1 MKSGSFGRG
10 IAISAIAL
18 AAWAAPAPS
27 VLGQSPPFQLTPVRN
42 GITRQQLE
50 DWVALAR
57 AHQPGLADDAAVR
70 AVGFPPWELGGIVFA
85 VRNGDLPV
93 ASTDVPGVLARGAVL
108 HTDIANAQ
116 MRGAQTADRANAG
129 GLSYLHFGLAA
140 ELVGALNSRVP
151 GHPLIRAWCV
161 AVASVLTSQLEVAI
175 APAFIDSALHMF
187 PGDPQLLLLA
197 GAAREL
203 RASARVQDATDL
215 DRTTRSALGSAAQNL
230 SRAEGAYRQALEVE
244 PMQVEARIRLGRVL
258 GLTGRH
264 AEALAELGAANRDVT
279 ARLASGGTVERPV
292 LYFLALFL
300 GEENEATDHLDAAR
314 RAYARGLEL
323 YPGARSAWL
332 DLSRLEWR
340 NGSRA
345 AAAAAIARMADPAT
359 GHESDDPWKDY
370 FCAGPA
376 RHVDET
382 LQALAA
388 ASGSRQ

>member
-18 AAWAAPAPS
+18 AALAAPARS
-27 VLGQSPPFQLTPVRN
+27 VLGQSAPFHMTPVRN

-50 DWVALAR
+50 EWVALTQ
-57 AHQPGLADDAAVR
+57 AHQPGVADRAAER
-70 AVGFPPWELGGIVFA
+70 AAGFTPWALGGIVFA
-85 VRNGDLPV
+85 VQSGDLAV
-93 ASTDVPGVLARGAVL
+93 ASIDVPGALARGAVL
-108 HTDIANAQ
+108 HTDIANAE
-116 MRGAQTADRANAG
+116 MRGAQTADRANSG

-140 ELVGALNSRVP
+140 ELVGALNSRAP
-151 GHPLIRAWCV
+151 GHPLVRAWCV

-175 APAFIDSALHMF
+175 TPPFIDSALQMF
-187 PGDPQLLLLA
+187 PGDPQLRLLA

-215 DRTTRSALGSAAQNL
+215 DRATRPALGSAAQNL
-230 SRAEGAYRQALEVE
+230 SRAEEAYRRVLGVE
-244 PMQVEARIRLGRVL
+244 PGQVEARIRLGRIL

-264 AEALAELGAANRDVT
+264 TEALAELGAASRDVT
-279 ARLASGGTVERPV
+279 ARRASGAEVERPV

-300 GEENEATDHLDAAR
+300 GEENEATDNLDAAR
-314 RAYARGLEL
+314 RSYARALDL

-340 NGSRA
+340 NGARA
-345 AAAAAIARMADPAT
+345 AAAAAIARMADAAP
-359 GHESDDPWKDY
+359 GHEPDDPWKDY